1 MVSLPNNLGP
11 SWYRELANRMASS
24 SQPWSCCAS
33 TSFALEWLICFHS
46 YDKDGVTRMTRRLC
60 HDISFFSL
68 VANIV
73 GGDKVYS
80 LVYHNQQELEPVIG
94 KTWSN
99 VNLSLT
105 FAFPG
110 YKSVIWPH
118 LPGER
123 TVWAVRW
130 ENKGR
135 PGQAAKTSN
144 SSPQTS
150 NL

>member
-1 MVSLPNNLGP
+1 
-11 SWYRELANRMASS
+11 
-24 SQPWSCCAS
+24 
-33 TSFALEWLICFHS
+33 
-46 YDKDGVTRMTRRLC
+46 MTRRLC

-110 YKSVIWPH
+110 YKSVI
-118 LPGER
+118 
-123 TVWAVRW
+123 
-130 ENKGR
+130 
-135 PGQAAKTSN
+135 
-144 SSPQTS
+144 
-150 NL
+150 